1 MLNSLGGGTS
11 LQITIKAGGN
21 GGLFQSQSSQ
31 NGGSPSQSAFGGQ
44 RSNIA
49 EKLSDIMTTMM
60 FMGSMMGG
68 GLGGLGSSLGGLGG
82 GLLGGGLG
90 AVSAVALVVGW
101 AVRSAED

>member
-31 NGGSPSQSAFGGQ
+31 NGGSSSQSAFGGQ

-60 FMGSMMGG
+60 FMGSMMGAWV
-68 GLGGLGSSLGGLGG
+68 
-82 GLLGGGLG
+82 
-90 AVSAVALVVGW
+90 AVW
-101 AVRSAED
+101 AVGSVV